1 MNPENEIDQREPMN
15 CVEFREVLHELD
27 RRGTHGAAAF
37 DSAMAHAEGC
47 GDCGALLVEEESL
60 DFALQKIAQDTA
72 RMPGAARVEAALL
85 KEFSRVNQE
94 TSKVVPLHTQRRW
107 LIPAIGVAAAILLS
121 FGVILYLHLTQH
133 SPVNTNSTSVA
144 SYATRPVSP
153 SVAPASTEPVNQAP
167 SVSSATNSA
176 VAPNSKVQATAAD
189 SPGTEYATAYVP
201 LPFADDSAVL
211 EGGSVVR
218 VTMARSVL
226 ESYGLPADAMG
237 AGDRI
242 TADMILS
249 EDGTPQA
256 IRLVAQED

>member
-1 MNPENEIDQREPMN
+1 MNRENEIDQREPMT
-15 CVEFREVLHELD
+15 CLEFREVLHELD
-27 RRGTHGAAAF
+27 RHGTRGAAAF
-37 DSAMAHAEGC
+37 DSAMVHAESC

-60 DFALQKIAQDTA
+60 DFALQKIAQETA

-85 KEFSRVNQE
+85 KEFSRVNQQ
-94 TSKVVPLHTQRRW
+94 TSQVVPLHNNRRW

-121 FGVILYLHLTQH
+121 FGVILYQHLTQH
-133 SPVNTNSTSVA
+133 SVNTNSTSVA
-144 SYATRPVSP
+144 SDVNQPASP

-167 SVSSATNSA
+167 AVSNAANPA
-176 VAPNSKVQATAAD
+176 VASNSKVPATAAD
-189 SPGTEYATAYVP
+189 SSGTEYATAYVP

-218 VTMARSVL
+218 VTMARSAL

-237 AGDRI
+237 AGDRV